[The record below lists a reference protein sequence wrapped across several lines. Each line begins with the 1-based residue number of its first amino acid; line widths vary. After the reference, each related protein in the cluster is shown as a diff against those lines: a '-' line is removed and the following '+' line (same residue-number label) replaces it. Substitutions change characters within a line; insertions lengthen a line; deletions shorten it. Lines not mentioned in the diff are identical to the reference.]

1 MGFFTRL
8 EKRAKE
14 TDSLLCIGL
23 DPHLED
29 LSAPNAEAMQDFCLR
44 LIENTSDLAL
54 AYKPNIAFFEAFGSS
69 GLSVLERVIS
79 SIPKEIPVILDA
91 KRGDIASSAQ
101 AYVRATFDWLGAN
114 AVTVNPYLGYDA
126 IVPFLRDAER
136 GVFLLCKTSNP
147 GAGEIQDRLVVTSPG
162 KSLPDSGVTLYET
175 VAQLAVG
182 WNLNNNLGLVVGATQ
197 PDALGRVRKIAPE
210 LWILAP
216 GVGAQGGDVS
226 SVIRLGLRPD
236 GLGLL
241 IPISRG
247 ISRAADPR
255 RAAEEWLK
263 TINLERERL
272 SNLKVGFNQ
281 HQSVFSENMA
291 RIAMDLLDTG
301 CVKFGEFRL
310 KSGLISPIYIDLRR
324 LIGYP
329 DLLNR
334 VAQAYI
340 PILERL
346 SFDHLAALPYT
357 AIPIATAIS
366 LQRGWSLIYPRK
378 ETKSYGTKADVE
390 GVYSSGDRAVLIDD
404 LVTTAGSKFEAIE
417 KLKSAGLRTTDVVVL
432 IDRQSGASKALAE
445 SGYSLHAVLKFRQ
458 LLRYW
463 VQTELISKYQFNAVE
478 EFISETRPSG

>member
-14 TDSLLCIGL
+14 ADSLLCIGL

-29 LSAPNAEAMQDFCLR
+29 LSAPNAEAIQDFCLR

-54 AYKPNIAFFEAFGSS
+54 AYKPNIAFFEAFGTP
-69 GLSVLERVIS
+69 GLSVLEGVIS
-79 SIPKEIPVILDA
+79 YIPKEIPVILDA

-126 IVPFLRDAER
+126 IVPFLRDSER
-136 GVFLLCKTSNP
+136 GVFLLCRTSNP
-147 GAGEIQDRLVVTSPG
+147 GAREIQDRLVVNTTAE
-162 KSLPDSGVTLYET
+162 SLSESGVTLYET
-175 VAQLAVG
+175 IAELAVG
-182 WNLNNNLGLVVGATQ
+182 WNLNDNLGLVVGATQ
-197 PDALGRVRKIAPE
+197 PDALARVRKIAPE

-216 GVGAQGGDVS
+216 GVGAQAGDVS
-226 SVIRLGLRPD
+226 AVLRLGLRPD

-241 IPISRG
+241 IPVSRG
-247 ISRAADPR
+247 ISRKPDPR
-255 RAAEEWLK
+255 QAAEELHQS
-263 TINLERERL
+263 INLERERL
-272 SNLKVGFNQ
+272 SNLKMEPGEQ
-281 HQSVFSENMA
+281 QIVFSESMA
-291 RIAMDLLDTG
+291 RIARDLLDTA

-329 DLLNR
+329 DFLNR
-334 VAQAYI
+334 VAEAYI
-340 PILERL
+340 PILEGL

-378 ETKSYGTKADVE
+378 ETKSYGTKADIE

-404 LVTTAGSKFEAIE
+404 LVTTGGSKFEAIE

-432 IDRQSGASKALAE
+432 IDRQSGASKA
-445 SGYSLHAVLKFRQ
+445 
-458 LLRYW
+458 
-463 VQTELISKYQFNAVE
+463 
-478 EFISETRPSG
+478 